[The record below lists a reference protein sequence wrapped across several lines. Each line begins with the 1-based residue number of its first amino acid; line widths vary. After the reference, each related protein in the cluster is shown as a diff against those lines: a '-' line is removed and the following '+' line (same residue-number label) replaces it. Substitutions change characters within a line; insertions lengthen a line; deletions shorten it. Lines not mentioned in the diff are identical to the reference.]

1 MPLRLADGVFGVS
14 IDQDLVFLD
23 VAADV
28 YFCLPKA
35 TGVQVYADGVVS
47 VEDPETAQALVDT
60 GLVQATQGV
69 QTIRPTPRTAKRTAR
84 RLIEVDGVDPKVSLR
99 HWRAMLGA
107 VWNAFRGRG
116 RSFAALLPAPSARPV
131 ITARLL
137 EDLAVYRRLWPWLP
151 VDGVCLF
158 RSHLLRSYLVAL
170 GHRVDWVFGV
180 RTWPFAAHCWLQVED
195 LALDDEAERLAAYW
209 PIMVA

>member
-1 MPLRLADGVFGVS
+1 MPLRLADGVFGVT

-28 YFCLPKA
+28 YFCLPQA
-35 TGVQVYADGVVS
+35 AGIQVHADGGVS
-47 VEDPETAQALVDT
+47 VEDPETAQALVET
-60 GLVQATQGV
+60 GLVQATQGLPA
-69 QTIRPTPRTAKRTAR
+69 TRPAARTAERTAR
-84 RLIEVDGVDPKVSLR
+84 KLIEAGGVDPKVSLR

-107 VWNAFRGRG
+107 VWTAFRGRG
-116 RSFAALLPAPSARPV
+116 RSFAALLPAQAARPV
-131 ITARLL
+131 ITAHLL

-158 RSHLLRSYLVAL
+158 RSHLLRSYLVRL
-170 GHRVDWVFGV
+170 GHTVDWVFGV

-195 LALDDEAERLAAYW
+195 VALDDEAERLAAYW